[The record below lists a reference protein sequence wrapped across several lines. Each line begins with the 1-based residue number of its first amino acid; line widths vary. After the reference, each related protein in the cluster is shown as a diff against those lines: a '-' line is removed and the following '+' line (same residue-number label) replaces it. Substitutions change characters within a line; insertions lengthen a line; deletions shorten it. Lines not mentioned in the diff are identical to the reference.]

1 VLRNYIAVA
10 LRNLAR
16 NPLSSA
22 ISLLG
27 LAVGLCA
34 ATLAGVTLRN
44 DLTYEHFIPGY
55 ERTYLAV
62 GVAAP
67 TGHEPLYAPTSP
79 AFVAALLKL
88 NFAEVRAVTR
98 IASADVRLRH
108 AQTEAKE
115 TLYWADP
122 NAFALLSLPVLA
134 GDLAQALRRPD
145 GIVLTRSIA
154 EKYFGRGAPLGRTIL
169 LDDVHPMT
177 VAAVL
182 EDLPGNG
189 STLESGIFASGL
201 AEYSE
206 LSRCD
211 REAAGIAAEGGV
223 QLCGRTY
230 VQLAPQSD
238 VDALQKRIDSFLP
251 PVYPKFPGMSMTVR
265 LIRIDRVN
273 LFDGLNPGAQSRLA
287 VIGAVALII
296 LFAACVVFVNLSTA
310 RSVRRALEVGVRKA
324 SGATRT
330 DLILQFLGESLLHVA
345 LATCLGLALSA
356 LLLPS
361 VNAFLNS
368 GGHLGFGHDPALI
381 AAILVGVVAVGV
393 LAGAYPA
400 FVLSAFRPSTVLKGS
415 VLRSGG
421 VFARQ
426 ALVVLQFAILIGL
439 IVAASVIY
447 RQCVY
452 VTRDAVRA
460 NTDQVLLI
468 RATCKPAL
476 LNELRA
482 LPAVRSAYCSS
493 EALLN
498 REAFANV
505 QLKDG
510 TPLAIDETSLDFGAF
525 GLYGIKPVAGRLP
538 TAQDFESTGP
548 MQNASDVVINETA
561 VRRLGFTSPSA
572 AIGQLLPFTNV
583 PKESADRQ
591 IVAVIPDFA
600 FDVGIQ
606 RMRPTLYVGAP
617 DAQYRLINVK
627 LTGGE
632 IPRTLAA
639 IDRIG
644 AATGAEAPLDRVF
657 LGQYIQNLYLSVL
670 REAQALAVFAAVAVV
685 LACLGLLGVASAAAE
700 RRTREIGI
708 RKAMGAGTRDIVRML
723 LWQFSKPILWA
734 NLLAWPVSAFLLMRW
749 LEGFPDH
756 VALSLLTFV
765 GAGALALLIAL
776 VTVAGHALVIARA
789 KPVDALR
796 YE

>member
-1 VLRNYIAVA
+1 MLRNYIAVA

-16 NPLSSA
+16 NPLSSS
-22 ISLLG
+22 ISLVG

-44 DLTYEHFIPGY
+44 ELTYEHFIHGY

-67 TGHEPLYAPTSP
+67 AGHAPLYAPTSP
-79 AFVAALLKL
+79 SFVAALLKL
-88 NFAEVRAVTR
+88 NFPQIRAVTR
-98 IASADVRLRH
+98 IAPEDVRLRH
-108 AQTEAKE
+108 DQTESKE
-115 TLYWADP
+115 TIYWADP
-122 NAFALLSLPVLA
+122 NAFELLPLALFA
-134 GDLAQALRRPD
+134 GDLREALRRPD
-145 GIVLTRSIA
+145 GIVLTRALA
-154 EKYFGRGAPLGRTIL
+154 EKYFGRDAPLGQTIL

-177 VAAVL
+177 VTAVL
-182 EDLPGNG
+182 DDLPGNG

-201 AEYSE
+201 AEYSA
-206 LSRCD
+206 LSKCD
-211 REAAGIAAEGGV
+211 REAAGIAAKGGV

-230 VQLAPQSD
+230 IQLAPQSD
-238 VDALQKRIDSFLP
+238 VDALQRRIDSFLP
-251 PVYPKFPGMSMTVR
+251 RVYPRFPGMTMTVR

-273 LFDGLNPGAQSRLA
+273 LFDGLNPGAQSRLV

-296 LFAACVVFVNLSTA
+296 LFASCVVFVNLSTA

-324 SGATRT
+324 CGATRAE
-330 DLILQFLGESLLHVA
+330 LILQFLGESVIYVA
-345 LATCLGLALSA
+345 LATCLELALSA

-368 GGHLGFGHDPALI
+368 GGHLDFGHDAALI
-381 AAILVGVVAVGV
+381 AALLLGVVAVGM

-400 FVLSAFRPSTVLKGS
+400 FILSAFRPSTVLKGS

-421 VFARQ
+421 ALARQ

-439 IVAASVIY
+439 LVAASVIY

-452 VTRDAVRA
+452 VTRDALRA

-468 RATCKPAL
+468 HATCKPAL

-498 REAFANV
+498 REAFGNFR
-505 QLKDG
+505 LRNG

-525 GLYGIKPVAGRLP
+525 GLYGIRPVAGKLP
-538 TAQDFESTGP
+538 THDMAGTGP
-548 MQNASDVVINETA
+548 AQNASDVVINETA

-572 AIGQLLPFTNV
+572 AIGQLLPLTNA
-583 PKESADRQ
+583 PKEFADRE
-591 IVAVIPDFA
+591 IVAVVPDFA
-600 FDVGIQ
+600 FDVGLQ
-606 RMRPTLYVGAP
+606 RIRPTLYLAEP
-617 DAQYRLINVK
+617 EDQYRLINVK
-627 LTGGE
+627 LAGHE
-632 IPRTLAA
+632 IPKTLAA

-644 AATGAEAPLDRVF
+644 ASTGADAPLDRIF
-657 LGQYIQNLYLSVL
+657 LSQYIQNLYVSVL

-685 LACLGLLGVASAAAE
+685 LACLGLLGLAAAAAG

-708 RKAMGAGTRDIVRML
+708 RKALGAGSMDILRML
-723 LWQFSKPILWA
+723 LWQFSTPILWA
-734 NLLAWPVSAFLLMRW
+734 NLLAWPVSALLLRRW

-756 VALSLLTFV
+756 INLSPLIFVAAGLLAIV
-765 GAGALALLIAL
+765 IALA
-776 VTVAGHALVIARA
+776 TVAGHALLIARA
-789 KPVDALR
+789 KPVEALR

>member
-1 VLRNYIAVA
+1 MLHNYAAVA

-22 ISLLG
+22 ISLVG

-55 ERTYLAV
+55 GRTYLAV

-67 TGHEPLYAPTSP
+67 TGHAPLYAPTSP
-79 AFVAALLKL
+79 SFVAALLKL
-88 NFAEVRAVTR
+88 NFPQVRAVTR
-98 IASADVRLRH
+98 IAPDDVRLRH
-108 AQTEAKE
+108 DQTEAKE
-115 TLYWADP
+115 TIYWADP
-122 NAFALLSLPVLA
+122 NAFELLPLPVFA
-134 GDLAQALRRPD
+134 GDLREALRRPD

-154 EKYFGRGAPLGRTIL
+154 EKYFGRDAPLGRTIL

-177 VAAVL
+177 VTAVL
-182 EDLPGNG
+182 DDLPANG

-201 AEYSE
+201 AEYST
-206 LSRCD
+206 LSKCD
-211 REAAGIAAEGGV
+211 REAPGIASKGGV

-230 VQLAPQSD
+230 LRVAPQSD
-238 VDALQKRIDSFLP
+238 VDALQKTIDSFLP
-251 PVYPKFPGMSMTVR
+251 RVYPKFPGMTMTVH

-273 LFDGLNPGAQSRLA
+273 LFDGLNPGAESRLA

-296 LFAACVVFVNLSTA
+296 LFASCVVFINLSTA
-310 RSVRRALEVGVRKA
+310 KSVRRALEVGVRKA
-324 SGATRT
+324 CGATRSE
-330 DLILQFLGESLLHVA
+330 LILQFLGESVIYVA
-345 LATCLGLALSA
+345 FATCLGLVLSA

-368 GGHLGFGHDPALI
+368 GGHLDFGHDPALI

-421 VFARQ
+421 AFARQ

-452 VTRDAVRA
+452 VTRDALRV
-460 NTDQVLLI
+460 NTEQVLLI

-482 LPAVRSAYCSS
+482 LPAVRGAYCSS

-498 REAFANV
+498 REGFGNF
-505 QLKDG
+505 LLRDG
-510 TPLAIDETSLDFGAF
+510 TPLAIDETSLDFDAF
-525 GLYGIKPVAGRLP
+525 GLYGIRPVAGKLP
-538 TAQDFESTGP
+538 THDMAGTGP
-548 MQNASDVVINETA
+548 AQNASDVVINETA

-583 PKESADRQ
+583 SKGEFADRE
-591 IVAVIPDFA
+591 IVAVVPDFA
-600 FDVGIQ
+600 FDVGLQ
-606 RMRPTLYVGAP
+606 RIRPTLYLAAP
-617 DAQYRLINVK
+617 EGQYRLINVK
-627 LTGGE
+627 LAGDE
-632 IPRTLAA
+632 IPKTLAA

-644 AATGAEAPLDRVF
+644 ASTGAEAPLDRIF
-657 LGQYIQNLYLSVL
+657 LSQYIQNLYVSVL
-670 REAQALAVFAAVAVV
+670 KEAQALAVFAAVAVV
-685 LACLGLLGVASAAAE
+685 LACLGLLGLAAAAAE

-708 RKAMGAGTRDIVRML
+708 RKALGAGSMDILRML
-723 LWQFSKPILWA
+723 LWQFSTPILWA
-734 NLLAWPVSAFLLMRW
+734 NLLAWPVSALLLRRW

-756 VALSLLTFV
+756 INLGLLTFV
-765 GAGALALLIAL
+765 AAGALALVIAL
-776 VTVAGHALVIARA
+776 TTVAGHALLIARA
-789 KPVDALR
+789 KPVEALR

>member
-1 VLRNYIAVA
+1 MLRNYIAVA

-22 ISLLG
+22 ISLVG
-27 LAVGLCA
+27 LSVGLCA

-44 DLTYEHFIPGY
+44 ELTYEHFIPGY

-62 GVAAP
+62 GVAVP
-67 TGHEPLYAPTSP
+67 TGHAPLYAPTSP
-79 AFVAALLKL
+79 SFVAALLKL
-88 NFAEVRAVTR
+88 NFPQIRAATR
-98 IASADVRLRH
+98 IAPEDLRLRH
-108 AQTEAKE
+108 DQTEARE
-115 TLYWADP
+115 TIYWADP
-122 NAFALLSLPVLA
+122 NAFELLPLPVFA
-134 GDLAQALRRPD
+134 GDLREALRRPD

-154 EKYFGRGAPLGRTIL
+154 EKYFGRDAPLGRTIL
-169 LDDVHPMT
+169 LDNIHPMT
-177 VAAVL
+177 VTAVVD
-182 EDLPGNG
+182 DLPGNG

-201 AEYSE
+201 AEYSS
-206 LSRCD
+206 LSKCD
-211 REAAGIAAEGGV
+211 REAAGIAAKGGV

-230 VQLAPQSD
+230 IQLVPQSD
-238 VDALQKRIDSFLP
+238 ADALQKRIDSFLP
-251 PVYPKFPGMSMTVR
+251 RVYPKFPGMTMTVR
-265 LIRIDRVN
+265 PIRIDRVN
-273 LFDGLNPGAQSRLA
+273 LFEGLNPGAQSRLV
-287 VIGAVALII
+287 VIGAVAMII
-296 LFAACVVFVNLSTA
+296 LFASCVVFVNLSTA

-324 SGATRT
+324 CGATRAE
-330 DLILQFLGESLLHVA
+330 LILQFLGESVIYVA

-368 GGHLGFGHDPALI
+368 GGHLDFGHDPALI

-421 VFARQ
+421 AFARQ

-452 VTRDAVRA
+452 VTRDALRA
-460 NTDQVLLI
+460 NTEQVLLI

-476 LNELRA
+476 LNELRV
-482 LPAVRSAYCSS
+482 LHGVREAYCSS

-498 REAFANV
+498 REAFGNF
-505 QLKDG
+505 LLRDG

-525 GLYGIKPVAGRLP
+525 GLYGIRPVAGKFP
-538 TAQDFESTGP
+538 THDMAGTGP
-548 MQNASDVVINETA
+548 AQNASEVVINETA

-583 PKESADRQ
+583 PREFADRE

-600 FDVGIQ
+600 FDVGVQ
-606 RMRPTLYVGAP
+606 RIRPTLYLADP
-617 DAQYRLINVK
+617 EAQYRLINVK
-627 LTGGE
+627 LAGEE
-632 IPRTLAA
+632 IPKTLAA

-644 AATGAEAPLDRVF
+644 SSTGAEAPLDRIF
-657 LGQYIQNLYLSVL
+657 LSQYIQNLYVSVL
-670 REAQALAVFAAVAVV
+670 KEAQALAVFAAVAVL
-685 LACLGLLGVASAAAE
+685 LACLGLLGLAAAAAE

-708 RKAMGAGTRDIVRML
+708 RKALGAGSMDILRML
-723 LWQFSKPILWA
+723 LWQFSTPILWA
-734 NLLAWPVSAFLLMRW
+734 NLLAWPVSALLLRRW

-756 VALSLLTFV
+756 INLGLLTV
-765 GAGALALLIAL
+765 VAAGVLTLVIAL
-776 VTVAGHALVIARA
+776 VTVAAHALLIARA
-789 KPVDALR
+789 RPVEALR